1 MSHFFAY
8 LSRMRFIK
16 RWGLMHNVHE
26 ENIQEH
32 SHQVASIAYTLATIK
47 NKLFDGDVNPDRVAT
62 LALFHDA
69 NEVITG
75 DLPTPI
81 KYFSPKIKEAYKEIE
96 KIADERLYDMLP
108 EEIRGEYKHIFFPT
122 IEESE
127 LWAVVKAADKISAY
141 LKCLEERKVGNQEFL
156 RAEQVLRQSVKD
168 LGLPEVD
175 WFMRRFV
182 PSMKLTLDELE

>member
-8 LSRMRFIK
+8 ISRMRFIK

-32 SHQVASIAYTLATIK
+32 SHHVAAIAHTLAIIK
-47 NKLFDGDVNPDRVAT
+47 NKLYDGDVNADRVAT
-62 LALFHDA
+62 LALYHDA

-96 KIADERLYDMLP
+96 KIADERLHDMLP
-108 EEIRGEYKHIFFPT
+108 SEIRDEFTHIFF
-122 IEESE
+122 
-127 LWAVVKAADKISAY
+127 
-141 LKCLEERKVGNQEFL
+141 L
-156 RAEQVLRQSVKD
+156 REMS
-168 LGLPEVD
+168 
-175 WFMRRFV
+175 F
-182 PSMKLTLDELE
+182 

>member
-16 RWGLMHNVHE
+16 RWGLMHNVHD

-32 SHQVASIAYTLATIK
+32 SHHVAAIAHTLAIIK

-96 KIADERLYDMLP
+96 KIADERLYEMLP
-108 EEIRGEYKHIFFPT
+108 GEIRSEYKHIFFPT
-122 IEESE
+122 TEEKE

-141 LKCLEERKVGNQEFL
+141 LKCLEERKAGNQEFV

-168 LGLPEVD
+168 LSLPEVD
-175 WFMRRFV
+175 WFMKRFI

>member
-1 MSHFFAY
+1 
-8 LSRMRFIK
+8 MRFIK
-16 RWGLMHNVHE
+16 RWRLMHNVHE

-32 SHQVASIAYTLATIK
+32 SHHVAAIAHTLAIIK
-47 NKLFDGDVNPDRVAT
+47 NKVFKGDVNPDRVAT
-62 LALFHDA
+62 LALYHDA

-108 EEIRGEYKHIFFPT
+108 EEIRSEYTHIFFPT
-122 IEESE
+122 IEEHE
-127 LWAVVKAADKISAY
+127 LWHLVKAADKISAY
-141 LKCLEERKVGNQEFL
+141 LKCLEERKAGNQEFL
-156 RAEQVLRQSVKD
+156 NAEQVLRKSVRQ
-168 LGLPEVD
+168 LEMPEVN
-175 WFMRRFV
+175 WFMKRFV